1 MKYLILILLASSVA
15 CLFSDDFYQI
25 LAKENAKVNLITSP
39 LSVEIV
45 MSMMYMAAGGE
56 TAEELRNT
64 LELPEDK
71 KELAN
76 NYWKCFSNF
85 KAREKS
91 IVLRLANRI
100 YINKNYSLI
109 PEFNQLVQY
118 SFKAKAKKIRLDD
131 PNEAA
136 SIINNWVNNKTRGKI
151 RYIVSPSDMSSDLS
165 AIVVNAIYFQ
175 GQWKYQFR
183 ADQTHQADFYV
194 SSEKNIPVEMMTMSE
209 RLFSAY
215 LNDLGAKVIELPY
228 RKSNLSMRIFLPN
241 TIDGLSILEEKI
253 VGFSRDLQ
261 KNYVDVKLPK
271 FKIEFSAKLKAVLQQ
286 LGIREAFESSADFSG
301 LALESSV
308 EIDNVVQKAFLKVDE
323 NGTEASA
330 ATKVLVRRKKSVSFR
345 HPMEF
350 IADHPFAYT
359 IHDKDKIYFQGHIVK
374 PEW

>member
-15 CLFSDDFYQI
+15 CLFSDDFYRI

-45 MSMMYMAAGGE
+45 MSMMYMAARGE

-64 LELPEDK
+64 LNLPEDK
-71 KELAN
+71 RVLAH

-91 IVLRLANRI
+91 IILRLGNRI

-109 PEFNQLVQY
+109 PEFNQLVKN
-118 SFKAKAKKIRLDD
+118 SFKAFAQKISLDD
-131 PNEAA
+131 PNKAA
-136 SIINNWVNNKTRGKI
+136 SIINSWVNIATRGKL
-151 RYIVSPSDMSSDLS
+151 RDIVSPSDMSSDLS
-165 AIVVNAIYFQ
+165 AIVVNVIYFR

-183 ADQTHQADFYV
+183 ADQTHEADFYI
-194 SSEKNIPVEMMTMSE
+194 SSEKNITVEMMTMSQS
-209 RLFSAY
+209 LFSAY
-215 LNDLGAKVIELPY
+215 LNDLDAKVIELPY
-228 RKSNLSMRIFLPN
+228 RNSNLSMRIFLPN
-241 TIDGLSILEEKI
+241 TIDGLSAMEEKI
-253 VGFSRDLQ
+253 IGFSRDLQ
-261 KNYVDVKLPK
+261 KKDVNVKLPK

-301 LALESSV
+301 LVLDSSV

-330 ATKVLVRRKKSVSFR
+330 ATNVLVRIKKSVEFR
-345 HPMEF
+345 NSMEF
-350 IADHPFAYT
+350 VADHPFAYT
-359 IHDKDKIYFQGHIVK
+359 IHDQDKIYFQGHIVK